1 LRSVDAEAP
10 QLTDERVRDGII
22 RRQYRD
28 VLGRI
33 AETRQSNR
41 NIGLASA
48 EGGDELWGLKKTLE
62 TRRSE
67 AEHGFAEGDN
77 KLGHEYSEYK
87 ELENSWKSRK
97 REDAEAV

>member
-1 LRSVDAEAP
+1 
-10 QLTDERVRDGII
+10 
-22 RRQYRD
+22 
-28 VLGRI
+28 
-33 AETRQSNR
+33 
-41 NIGLASA
+41 
-48 EGGDELWGLKKTLE
+48 LWGLKKTLE